1 MPKENNLIEKE
12 GLFVKK
18 KVWLF
23 FLIILLIVT
32 IVIVFGT
39 NLYKEYHLTPE
50 KAIKFYVLV
59 RNGPWAASKVTI
71 IKGNTYNQA
80 FDYQQYIVEGYKD
93 RKAGMEM
100 MFFYLSKDEN
110 GLWKVISVGTGP

>member
-1 MPKENNLIEKE
+1 M
-12 GLFVKK
+12 KK

-23 FLIILLIVT
+23 FLIILLSVT
-32 IVIVFGT
+32 VVVVFGIK
-39 NLYKEYHLTPE
+39 LFREYHSTPE

-71 IKGNTYNQA
+71 IKGNSCNQTY
-80 FDYQQYIVEGYKD
+80 DYRQYIVEGYRD
-93 RKAGMEM
+93 RKTGMEI

-110 GLWKVISVGTGP
+110 GLWEVTSVGTGP